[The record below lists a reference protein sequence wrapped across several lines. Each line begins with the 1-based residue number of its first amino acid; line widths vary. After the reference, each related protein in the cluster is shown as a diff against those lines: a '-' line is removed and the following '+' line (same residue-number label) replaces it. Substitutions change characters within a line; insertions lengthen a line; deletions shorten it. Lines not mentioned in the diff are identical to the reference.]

1 VRDVTYLDG
10 RDPARRLTLVAKH
23 NGTITFT
30 AGALAGILGG
40 FTLGI
45 FFGKYA
51 LQLFSLLYHT
61 IDRKS
66 GSRENR
72 FKFEWLLQ

>member
-1 VRDVTYLDG
+1 M
-10 RDPARRLTLVAKH
+10 AKQ

-40 FTLGI
+40 FMLGI

-51 LQLFSLLYHT
+51 LQLFSLLYHMV
-61 IDRKS
+61 DRKS
-66 GSRENR
+66 TSKENR

>member
-1 VRDVTYLDG
+1 M
-10 RDPARRLTLVAKH
+10 AKQ

-40 FTLGI
+40 FILGI

-51 LQLFSLLYHT
+51 LHLLSMAYGVVGRR
-61 IDRKS
+61 DDARQ
-66 GSRENR
+66 NR
-72 FKFEWLLQ
+72 RFEWLLQ

>member
-1 VRDVTYLDG
+1 M
-10 RDPARRLTLVAKH
+10 AKQ

-40 FTLGI
+40 FILGV

-51 LQLFSLLYHT
+51 LHLVSVVYGMV
-61 IDRKS
+61 DRRDNVRD
-66 GSRENR
+66 SRR
-72 FKFEWLLQ
+72 FEWLLQ